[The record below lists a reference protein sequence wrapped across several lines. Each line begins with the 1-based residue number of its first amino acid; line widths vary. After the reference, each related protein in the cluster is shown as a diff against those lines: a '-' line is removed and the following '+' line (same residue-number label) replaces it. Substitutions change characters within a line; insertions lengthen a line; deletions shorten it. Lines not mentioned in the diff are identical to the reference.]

1 MHIRVVC
8 IVWEGWGVGGEP
20 FSLKYA
26 THVYILHAYYGWY
39 MHLGLNYSC
48 YSMIHMKNFIGL
60 LYLEIF
66 ISSGQLDKS

>member
-1 MHIRVVC
+1 MLRVC
-8 IVWEGWGVGGEP
+8 I
-20 FSLKYA
+20 FYA
-26 THVYILHAYYGWY
+26 YRVHAYGHGVYILHAYYGWY

>member
-1 MHIRVVC
+1 MHCLGGVGV
-8 IVWEGWGVGGEP
+8 GVGGEP
-20 FSLKYA
+20 LSFKYP
-26 THVYILHAYYGWY
+26 TYVYILHAYYGWY